1 MPKTF
6 SNQHITQKSK
16 SPNIIRNTQLV
27 IFFIMKMRTIKQR
40 MAYNVFPICSMCLI
54 FFQNTFKGYWN
65 LCTKLH
71 RLMGNGV
78 IKAKNISVQT

>member
-27 IFFIMKMRTIKQR
+27 ILL
-40 MAYNVFPICSMCLI
+40 YNEDE
-54 FFQNTFKGYWN
+54 NYK
-65 LCTKLH
+65 TK
-71 RLMGNGV
+71 NG
-78 IKAKNISVQT
+78 I

>member
-6 SNQHITQKSK
+6 NNQHITQKSK

-54 FFQNTFKGYWN
+54 FFQNTLKGYWN
-65 LCTKLH
+65 LCTKF
-71 RLMGNGV
+71 
-78 IKAKNISVQT
+78 Q